1 LHFFVSRFSNRAPYW
16 QFVLWIRQIAIVFIA
31 LFFATEPIIM
41 IVLATIACIC
51 FLVWHLRVQPFVH
64 DFQNNVESVLLASSI
79 VLLILCG
86 IYSELTRKKIMLV
99 DSAISIVFSI
109 VIFLILFGSLIGGVY
124 YLKLWTKMKE
134 SFIAMLKETDEK
146 DKIRMAGGVEIV
158 NHRKSVS
165 NLAKQVNCSV
175 EDLEGHIEDGNRRL
189 SIVTNP
195 LYVKNDS

>member
-1 LHFFVSRFSNRAPYW
+1 MTYKFQTTCFS
-16 QFVLWIRQIAIVFIA
+16 IA

-41 IVLATIACIC
+41 IVLATIACIV

-79 VLLILCG
+79 ILLILCG

-195 LYVKNDS
+195 LYVKNYP

>member
-1 LHFFVSRFSNRAPYW
+1 
-16 QFVLWIRQIAIVFIA
+16 
-31 LFFATEPIIM
+31 
-41 IVLATIACIC
+41 
-51 FLVWHLRVQPFVH
+51 
-64 DFQNNVESVLLASSI
+64 
-79 VLLILCG
+79 
-86 IYSELTRKKIMLV
+86 MLV

-146 DKIRMAGGVEIV
+146 DKIRMAGGIEIV